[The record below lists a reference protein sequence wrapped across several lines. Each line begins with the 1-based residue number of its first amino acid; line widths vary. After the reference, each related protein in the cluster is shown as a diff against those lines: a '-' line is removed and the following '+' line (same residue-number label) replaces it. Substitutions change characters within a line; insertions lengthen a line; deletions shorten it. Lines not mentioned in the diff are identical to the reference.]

1 MGAIA
6 KLVSYPDKFI
16 SIFLFRI
23 MPEFIHLGILA
34 LCIFVKYYQ
43 IFTARRSYAA
53 AVNSSRRQLPRPP
66 LDSDECSVCL
76 SELAAGECCELAA
89 CGHTFH
95 RRCVETW
102 LKGYVSTCP
111 LCRAEVVPEAVAA
124 EYRRLL
130 AKEEDDF
137 VEKEFTLVLL
147 NALNVGRCN
156 NAYF

>member
-1 MGAIA
+1 MRAIA

-16 SIFLFRI
+16 SIFLFKI
-23 MPEFIHLGILA
+23 MPEFIRLGILA
-34 LCIFVKYYQ
+34 LRIFVKHYL
-43 IFTARRSYAA
+43 IFTARRRYAA
-53 AVNSSRRQLPRPP
+53 AVKSSRRPP
-66 LDSDECSVCL
+66 DSDECSVCL
-76 SELAAGECCELAA
+76 SELAGEECCELAA

-95 RRCVETW
+95 RRCVERW

-111 LCRAEVVPEAVAA
+111 LCRAEVVPEAAAA

-137 VEKEFTLVLL
+137 VEKEFALVLL

-156 NAYF
+156 NAYFLS